1 MHVYKKWGK
10 FEEISGRIPLINKEV
25 SDKHKCKYTRAS
37 DSETSDKEQIHPQ
50 QEAISWIR
58 SLLSSNTLR
67 AISEKNLPPT
77 TTGLPSIFSASKQN
91 AFMGKKITRE
101 YKIQF

>member
-1 MHVYKKWGK
+1 MIKTYMLSSIQMHVYKKWGK

-50 QEAISWIR
+50 QEAIS
-58 SLLSSNTLR
+58 
-67 AISEKNLPPT
+67 
-77 TTGLPSIFSASKQN
+77 
-91 AFMGKKITRE
+91 
-101 YKIQF
+101 